1 MNPLDRRRAVPVG
14 VPGVLALFTLSS
26 LICSCVVSPHPAD
39 GEDAEADT
47 RWRLESPSVP
57 EVPPTEAATPGDP
70 APSATP
76 AKAVDS
82 DDEADE
88 EAEAGEGAEAEGA
101 EAQEPETEEPE
112 EEEAEEAE
120 TEEDYGG
127 LDSQE
132 SGAKVSGFLSTRY
145 KSRWT
150 GEDEDQD
157 LYGVLGVDLETA
169 GSNPWGVHVL
179 ARGAWDMDG
188 ETRAE
193 PFLDVEDSYHDSMTG
208 RLYHAY
214 VDAPVEQLEIA
225 RAGRQMIY
233 DTPVTAYF
241 DGARLET
248 TEMTGLGWQ
257 LGGYAGASSRL
268 FESSASGDFTGGAYT
283 SLRPWRGGKVRFDYM
298 HLEDDTQLGTHQDDL
313 LALGVR
319 HHLGETLQL
328 EGDYSWLEGSSRDM
342 TLRGS
347 WFDLGHGLTA
357 RASYYELFQQQGDLS
372 LELNPFYNILR
383 TYFPYRQTRL
393 ELTKTLGEWLDC
405 YLGADL
411 RRVDDETDI
420 GQFNRD
426 FDRYHASLVLID
438 LLPLDSSLSFRGEM
452 WDSPSNDIS
461 TWGVDLDSELG
472 GGLRSALGSYYSL
485 YKYYNDID
493 LEREDVR
500 TYYVELR
507 KPLFDDAT
515 DCSVR
520 YEYENSEYDI
530 YHTLRVG
537 MTWRF

>member
-14 VPGVLALFTLSS
+14 VPGGVALFTLSS
-26 LICSCVVSPHPAD
+26 LICSCVASSHPVD
-39 GEDAEADT
+39 GEDAEAGT
-47 RWRLESPSVP
+47 RWSVESPSAP
-57 EVPPTEAATPGDP
+57 GLAPTEATPPGAP
-70 APSATP
+70 APAAAP
-76 AKAVDS
+76 AKAS
-82 DDEADE
+82 NSDE
-88 EAEAGEGAEAEGA
+88 EADDEEADDE
-101 EAQEPETEEPE
+101 EAQE
-112 EEEAEEAE
+112 EEEAEEEETAAEE
-120 TEEDYGG
+120 TEDDYEG
-127 LDSQE
+127 LDAKE
-132 SGAKVSGFLSTRY
+132 SGAHVSGFFSTRY

-157 LYGVLGVDLETA
+157 LYGVLGVDLEGA
-169 GSNPWGVHVL
+169 GPNPWGVHVL

-188 ETRAE
+188 ETHAE

-214 VDAPVEQLEIA
+214 VDAPVGQLDVA
-225 RAGRQMIY
+225 RVGRQMVY

-248 TEMTGLGWQ
+248 TEMTRLGWQ
-257 LGGYAGASSRL
+257 VGGYAGTSSHL
-268 FESSASGDFTGGAYT
+268 FESSPSGDFTGGAYT

-298 HLEDDTQLGTHQDDL
+298 HLEDDTQLGEHQDDL

-328 EGDYSWLEGSSRDM
+328 EGDYSWLEGTRRDM

-347 WFDLGHGLTA
+347 WFDLGYGVSA

-372 LELNPFYNILR
+372 LELNPFYNTLR
-383 TYFPYRQTRL
+383 TFYPYRQTRL

-405 YLGADL
+405 YVGADL
-411 RRVDDETDI
+411 RRVDDEMDI

-485 YKYYNDID
+485 YKYYSDID

-500 TYYVELR
+500 TYYAELR
-507 KPLFDDAT
+507 KTLFDDAT
-515 DCSVR
+515 DWSVR